1 MRTRTV
7 FLGLLLFCLLAS
19 LGCSRP
25 EPVAPAHFTLLVP
38 SWYAPD
44 KLPALQ
50 TALAAWPNVEAK
62 VLVGKRDAIF
72 QKILLGA
79 KRGDFADAVLAR
91 NEWIGPLVEAGAL
104 RPLPPE
110 AAELVRGQALPALL
124 PAVSDRQSV
133 WAVPFDADVMV
144 LWYRRDLAAAAG
156 VTPPT
161 DPAQWDL
168 NRLAEMAR
176 RLQGEARGFAFS
188 AQRYPNAALA
198 FLPWYFAQGG
208 DLADESGRLR
218 LEAPQAAAALAW
230 LQSLIQAGAC
240 PSGVAGMEQND
251 VFNGLAGGA
260 YAMAVGGSWDRGM
273 LEKQS
278 AFAGRMASLPV
289 PRATLIGGWSLV
301 LPAGG
306 KPGCLP
312 LLTALFAAAVQRDKL
327 TQSGWLPVRQD
338 LLDDP
343 WFAASPDGPAF
354 RQSLAIG
361 RALPLHP
368 RLNAALDEIAT
379 MLAEV
384 FLEKAKSEQAAAAA
398 AAKIAGLN

>member
-7 FLGLLLFCLLAS
+7 CLGLLLFCLLAS

-25 EPVAPAHFTLLVP
+25 EPAAPAHFTLALP

-44 KLPALQ
+44 KLPVLQ
-50 TALAAWPNVEAK
+50 TALAAWPNVETK

-79 KRGDFADAVLAR
+79 KRGDFADAVLVR
-91 NEWIGPLVEAGAL
+91 NEWIGPLVAAGAL

-110 AAELVRGQALPALL
+110 TAESVRGQALPALL
-124 PAVSDRQSV
+124 PAVSDRRAV

-144 LWYRRDLAAAAG
+144 LWYRRDLAEAAG
-156 VTPPT
+156 VAPPA

-168 NRLAEMAR
+168 NRLSEMAR
-176 RLQGEARGFAFS
+176 RLRGEAHGFAFS

-208 DLADESGRLR
+208 DLVDESGRLR
-218 LEAPQAAAALAW
+218 LEAPKAAAALAW
-230 LQSLIQAGAC
+230 LKSLIQAGAC
-240 PSGVAGMEQND
+240 PTGVAGMEQND
-251 VFNGLAGGA
+251 VFDGLAGGA

-273 LEKQS
+273 LQKQS
-278 AFAGRMASLPV
+278 AFADRMASLPV
-289 PRATLIGGWSLV
+289 PGATLISGWSLV

-306 KPGCLP
+306 KAESLP
-312 LLTALFAAAVQRDKL
+312 LLTALFAGPVQRSKL
-327 TQSGWLPVRQD
+327 TQSGWLPTRQD
-338 LLDDP
+338 LLGDP
-343 WFAASPDGPAF
+343 WFAESPDGPAF
-354 RQSLAIG
+354 RLSLTVG

-368 RLNAALDEIAT
+368 NLNAALDEIAT

-384 FLEKAKSEQAAAAA
+384 FLDRATPPQAAEAAA
-398 AAKIAGLN
+398 TRIAALN